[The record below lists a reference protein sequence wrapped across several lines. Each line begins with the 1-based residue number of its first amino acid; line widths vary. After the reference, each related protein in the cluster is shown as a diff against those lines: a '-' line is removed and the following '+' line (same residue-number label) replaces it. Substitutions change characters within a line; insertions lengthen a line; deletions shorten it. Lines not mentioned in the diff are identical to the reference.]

1 MLYNNAKIGN
11 AGILKKR
18 FGISSH
24 NSNEIYLSNSY
35 RPFTTEYYFLNVNL
49 YALHFPQFDKIQKY
63 YITTTMM
70 TNVLNVLRR
79 SINLRKSYT

>member
-49 YALHFPQFDKIQKY
+49 YALHFPHFDKIQKY
-63 YITTTMM
+63 HYYNNDDECAKCITK
-70 TNVLNVLRR
+70 
-79 SINLRKSYT
+79 INQSS

>member
-35 RPFTTEYYFLNVNL
+35 RSFTTEYYFLNVNL

-63 YITTTMM
+63 HYYNNDDECAKCITK
-70 TNVLNVLRR
+70 
-79 SINLRKSYT
+79 INQSS